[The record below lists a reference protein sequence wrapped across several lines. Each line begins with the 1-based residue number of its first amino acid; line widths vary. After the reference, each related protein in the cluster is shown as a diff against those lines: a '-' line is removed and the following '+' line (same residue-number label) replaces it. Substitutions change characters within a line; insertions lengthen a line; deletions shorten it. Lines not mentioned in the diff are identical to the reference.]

1 LKPDCSVSIGQKSA
15 FGIVLFSMLSCGV
28 RQPTPVL
35 NGDVVAHEGA
45 EPSETPEQTVEDS
58 KAGGSTDTT
67 HEKVISRPPP
77 MMINDEIVPVL
88 DPIPPPLSD
97 PHQLPEDPTAIR
109 EEVSR
114 LLADDKR
121 SDALPMIDVLLI
133 LNPADLEMME
143 TRGRI
148 LVGQGFLEDGAT
160 DLHRCCHQGRQSC
173 CQ

>member
-1 LKPDCSVSIGQKSA
+1 MSIGQKSA

-45 EPSETPEQTVEDS
+45 EPSKTPEQTAEDS
-58 KAGGSTDTT
+58 MSGGSADKNT
-67 HEKVISRPPP
+67 ERIISPSPPTV
-77 MMINDEIVPVL
+77 INDEIVPVL

-148 LVGQGFLEDGAT
+148 LVGQGFWEDGAT
-160 DLHRCCHQGRQSC
+160 DLHRCCQQGRQSC